1 MRTYLFFLLL
11 TLSSVAFAQNT
22 DSIKIDTSQ
31 MLSLS
36 GKVGEW
42 GEVAP
47 QFPGGEQGLINYIT
61 DNLKYPK
68 KARRKGIQ
76 GKVFVTFVIEKDGS
90 LSTINVAKGVH
101 PLLDEEAVRLVK
113 NMPAWK
119 PGWANGQ
126 PVKVRFTLPL
136 NFKVS

>member
-1 MRTYLFFLLL
+1 
-11 TLSSVAFAQNT
+11 
-22 DSIKIDTSQ
+22 